1 MTMDNQKFWDQLRT
15 AYRPD
20 APALDVASIMDAV
33 RREAAAQ
40 PLRRLTPGLAGPIPA
55 WACTAAAVLAIFA
68 TGFVVGR
75 SVTVADQHI
84 SAAWTQSVEPEEFA
98 QSFLTFDEAD
108 TDDDSS
114 L

>member
-1 MTMDNQKFWDQLRT
+1 MHMKNRELWNQLRT
-15 AYRPD
+15 AYRPE

-33 RREAAAQ
+33 RREAVAH
-40 PLRRLTPGLAGPIPA
+40 PLRRIQPGLAGPIPA
-55 WACTAAAVLAIFA
+55 WACTAAAMLAIFA

-98 QSFLTFDEAD
+98 QSFLTFEEA